1 VLVAVAWCG
10 FGCATVERGVAAGPA
25 WWSNP
30 SHAPSLADK
39 HVVFVAGH
47 LNEFIPGYF
56 TDNAAVVQELGAGT
70 SILAPPSVG
79 SLDADVSLIE
89 QELRARAGSK
99 VVLFGHSRGGASVL
113 LTVLRR
119 PSLILSGQVE
129 AVIVVQGALG
139 GSPLADLI
147 ARVKVLKT
155 PGLASLT
162 TEEADRAFTIA
173 LTALANRLTPEEW
186 DRFFARI
193 FYVRSEHRRG
203 QGGKVGAELAFT
215 ELALRGKGGNDGL
228 LLSKDTRL
236 GYGVDLGVLDVDH
249 ASLVVSSFMSV
260 STPEERRAFTSALF
274 GEVGRQLAWPH

>member
-1 VLVAVAWCG
+1 MSFRLSLLVAVAWCG
-10 FGCATVERGVAAGPA
+10 FGCATVKPGVAAGPA

-30 SHAPSLADK
+30 SHPPSLADK

-56 TDNAAVVQELGAGT
+56 TENAAVAQELGAGT

-79 SLDADVSLIE
+79 NLDADVSLIE
-89 QELRARAGSK
+89 QELRARVGSK
-99 VVLFGHSRGGASVL
+99 AVLFGHSRGGASVL

-119 PSLILSGQVE
+119 PSLILSGQVD

-147 ARVKVLKT
+147 AKVKVLKT

-186 DRFFARI
+186 DQFFARI
-193 FYVRSEHRRG
+193 FYVRSEHRQGRAARWAQSWPLPSSRCAARVATTGCCSRKTRG
-203 QGGKVGAELAFT
+203 SAM
-215 ELALRGKGGNDGL
+215 
-228 LLSKDTRL
+228 
-236 GYGVDLGVLDVDH
+236 
-249 ASLVVSSFMSV
+249 ASTWAC
-260 STPEERRAFTSALF
+260 STSITPHSWSRAS
-274 GEVGRQLAWPH
+274 